1 MKIIYIKLENFVGVH
16 AAMGKKSLELSFD
29 KIDKPIIQ
37 IYGKNR
43 CGKTV
48 LMHELHPFSSINLNG
63 DERSDLSL
71 ILPGETGLKNIVY
84 EINGDVYNITHTYKP
99 TPSGNHTVSCSLQ
112 CNGEELN
119 PSGGVTVFNNLIEKI
134 MGINKYTFQFIINGT
149 QLVSFANMSY
159 NQRKNLL
166 NKAMGIDIYDKIHKL
181 ATDDYRYVSKLLT
194 SLNNT
199 KEFLLS
205 KYDSYENM
213 CTIMNHKQ
221 NEYNSISKLVM
232 DIKSRMDQLDGQ
244 INVIKRQNVSQ
255 ELFDVNTKYSTY
267 QRVSETLGSFDDNTY
282 NVLIDT
288 QIRLNNEINSL
299 NNEKQLK
306 MKDIDILYDKKSN
319 IETTMANNTRALNDY
334 NNMIT
339 HRDDLKDK
347 IKDIV
352 VETNVTSSSSY
363 LMSMI
368 SVAQAV
374 NRICKD
380 IISSLN
386 DDHLL
391 LLTGMIEKGIDVP
404 AFLIQEG
411 SVLMDSEKE
420 KTAVSRI
427 RSMLNNIDGEYVDD
441 CGHNGCIYK
450 KTHNLLEGY
459 FKSYQSVSKSKFTQ
473 YDLEQI
479 DHAYKDIMTI
489 KRLINVDISDEL
501 KNIFD
506 IVHIMGNIIGMKTG
520 IDVYHLQYLME
531 EAAKIELRNK
541 YVGQLTEIEK
551 TIESMKS
558 VLINNGSSDAE
569 STLNELSEKIDMLR
583 SELDTIDDKIR
594 ELTSAME
601 ENDRKK
607 ILLSQVKNINIGELM
622 SRKNTLET
630 LNNDLISYE
639 QERERLNIEYSTEV
653 SRLRLL
659 ENELNSINDIFNQ
672 YNSTIADIEKNSEN
686 VNRYKI
692 IAEATSS
699 TKGKPVIA
707 IRDKVNE
714 ALVITNRLLDVMYDN
729 DVEIL
734 SPVIDET
741 TFALPFRCGGNT
753 SPDIKYGSQ
762 SESALLSL
770 ALSLSLSS
778 LLSMYNVP
786 LIDECDGYMD
796 LEQSSCFVSML
807 QDMMTILK
815 IDQCFIIS
823 HHLQPGQY
831 DHVVHTLDLLSEV
844 NK

>member
-1 MKIIYIKLENFVGVH
+1 MRIIYIKLENFVGVN
-16 AAMGKKSLELSFD
+16 AAMGKQSLELSFD
-29 KIDKPIIQ
+29 KINKPIIQ

-71 ILPGETGLKNIVY
+71 ILPGEMGLKNIVY
-84 EINGDVYNITHTYKP
+84 EINDKVYNITHTYKP
-99 TPSGNHTVSCSLQ
+99 TPGGNHTVSCSLV
-112 CNGEELN
+112 CDGEELN

-181 ATDDYRYVSKLLT
+181 ATDDYRYVSKLIA

-205 KYDSYENM
+205 KYDSFENM
-213 CTIMNHKQ
+213 CTVRNYKQ
-221 NEYNSISKLVM
+221 NEYNSVSKSVIDM
-232 DIKSRMDQLDGQ
+232 KSRIDQLDGQ
-244 INVIKRQNVSQ
+244 IDVIKGQNITQ
-255 ELFDVNTKYSTY
+255 ELFDVNNKYNTY
-267 QRVSETLGSFDDNTY
+267 QNVASIMGSFDDNTF
-282 NVLIDT
+282 NALIDE
-288 QIRLNNEINSL
+288 QIRLNTEISELKNS
-299 NNEKQLK
+299 KQLM
-306 MKDIDILYDKKSN
+306 MKDIDVLYDKRSN
-319 IETTMANNTRALNDY
+319 IETTVAANSRAINDY
-334 NNMIT
+334 NDMIN
-339 HRDDLKDK
+339 HRDGLKDK
-347 IKDIV
+347 INALVI
-352 VETNVTSSSSY
+352 ETHVSSSSNY

-380 IISSLN
+380 IITSLN

-391 LLTGMIEKGIDVP
+391 LLTSMIEKGIDVP

-427 RSMLNNIDGEYVDD
+427 RNMLNNVEGEYVDD
-441 CGHNGCIYK
+441 CGHNTCIYK
-450 KTHNLLEGY
+450 RTHELLEGY

-479 DHAYKDIMTI
+479 DHAYKNILTI

-501 KNIFD
+501 KNMFD
-506 IVHIMGNIIGMKTG
+506 IVHIMGNIVGMKTG
-520 IDVYHLQYLME
+520 IDVDRLQYLME
-531 EAAKIELRNK
+531 EAAKLELRNK
-541 YVGQLTEIEK
+541 YIEQLTEMEK
-551 TIESMKS
+551 SIESFSK
-558 VLINNGSSDAE
+558 VLMSKDSNDTKTTLA
-569 STLNELSEKIDMLR
+569 TLNNEIDELKSNMSRIDVNISKLT
-583 SELDTIDDKIR
+583 SEL
-594 ELTSAME
+594 E

-607 ILLSQVKNINIGELM
+607 ILLSQVKNINIGDLM
-622 SRKNTLET
+622 NRKNRLEK
-630 LNNDLISYE
+630 LQNNLISYE

>member
-1 MKIIYIKLENFVGVH
+1 MRIIYIKLENFVGVN
-16 AAMGKKSLELSFD
+16 AAMGKQSLELSFD
-29 KIDKPIIQ
+29 KINKPIIQ

-71 ILPGETGLKNIVY
+71 ILPGEMGLKNIVY
-84 EINGDVYNITHTYKP
+84 EINDKVYNITHTYKP
-99 TPSGNHTVSCSLQ
+99 TPSGNHTVSCSLV
-112 CNGEELN
+112 CDGEELN

-181 ATDDYRYVSKLLT
+181 ATDDYRYVSKLIA

-199 KEFLLS
+199 KEFLLN
-205 KYDSYENM
+205 KYDSFENM
-213 CTIMNHKQ
+213 CTVRNYKQ
-221 NEYNSISKLVM
+221 NEYNSVSKSVIDM
-232 DIKSRMDQLDGQ
+232 KSRIDQLDGQ
-244 INVIKRQNVSQ
+244 IDVIKGQNITQ
-255 ELFDVNTKYSTY
+255 ELFDVNNKYNTY
-267 QRVSETLGSFDDNTY
+267 QNVASIMGSFDDNTF
-282 NVLIDT
+282 NALIDE
-288 QIRLNNEINSL
+288 QIRLNAEISELKNS
-299 NNEKQLK
+299 KQLM
-306 MKDIDILYDKKSN
+306 MKDIDVLYDKRSN
-319 IETTMANNTRALNDY
+319 IETTVAANSRALNDY
-334 NNMIT
+334 NDMVN
-339 HRDDLKDK
+339 HRDELKNK
-347 IKDIV
+347 INNLII
-352 VETNVTSSSSY
+352 ETHVSSSSNY

-380 IISSLN
+380 IITSLN

-391 LLTGMIEKGIDVP
+391 LLTSMIEKGIDVP

-427 RSMLNNIDGEYVDD
+427 RSMLNNVEGEYVDD
-441 CGHNGCIYK
+441 CGHNTCIYK
-450 KTHNLLEGY
+450 RTHELLEGY

-479 DHAYKDIMTI
+479 DHAYKNILTI

-501 KNIFD
+501 KNMFD
-506 IVHIMGNIIGMKTG
+506 IVHIMGNIVGMRTG
-520 IDVYHLQYLME
+520 IDVDRLQYLME
-531 EAAKIELRNK
+531 EAAKLELRNK
-541 YVGQLTEIEK
+541 YIEQLTEMEK
-551 TIESMKS
+551 SIESFSKVLMSKDSNDTKTTLAALNNEIDELKS
-558 VLINNGSSDAE
+558 NMSR
-569 STLNELSEKIDMLR
+569 IDVNISKLT
-583 SELDTIDDKIR
+583 SEL
-594 ELTSAME
+594 E

-607 ILLSQVKNINIGELM
+607 ILLSQVKNINIGDLM
-622 SRKNTLET
+622 NRKNRLEK
-630 LNNDLISYE
+630 LQNNLISYE

-734 SPVIDET
+734 PPVIDET

>member
-71 ILPGETGLKNIVY
+71 ILSGETGLKNIVY

-159 NQRKNLL
+159 NQRKTLL

-288 QIRLNNEINSL
+288 QIRLNNEINNL

-319 IETTMANNTRALNDY
+319 IETTMANNARALSDY

-339 HRDDLKDK
+339 HRDDLKDN

-386 DDHLL
+386 DDHLV

>member
-159 NQRKNLL
+159 NQRKTLL

-181 ATDDYRYVSKLLT
+181 ATDDYRYVSKLLA

-352 VETNVTSSSSY
+352 VETKVTSSSSY

-386 DDHLL
+386 DDHLV

-427 RSMLNNIDGEYVDD
+427 RNMLNNVDGEYVDD

-551 TIESMKS
+551 TIESMRS

-583 SELDTIDDKIR
+583 SELNTIDDKIR
-594 ELTSAME
+594 ELTSALE

>member
-16 AAMGKKSLELSFD
+16 AAMGKKSLELLFD

>member
-319 IETTMANNTRALNDY
+319 IETTMANNTRALSDY

-386 DDHLL
+386 DDHLV

>member
-319 IETTMANNTRALNDY
+319 IETTMANNTRALSDY
-334 NNMIT
+334 NNMII

-386 DDHLL
+386 DDHLV

-441 CGHNGCIYK
+441 CSHNGCIYK

>member
-71 ILPGETGLKNIVY
+71 IIPGETGLKNIVY

-319 IETTMANNTRALNDY
+319 IETTMANNARALSDY
-334 NNMIT
+334 NNMII

-386 DDHLL
+386 DDHLV

-441 CGHNGCIYK
+441 CGHNSCIYK

-659 ENELNSINDIFNQ
+659 ENELNGINDIFNQ

>member
-1 MKIIYIKLENFVGVH
+1 MRIIYIKLENFVGVN
-16 AAMGKKSLELSFD
+16 AAMGKQSLELSFD
-29 KIDKPIIQ
+29 KINKPIIQ

-71 ILPGETGLKNIVY
+71 ILPGEMGLKNIVY
-84 EINGDVYNITHTYKP
+84 EINDKVYNITHIYKP
-99 TPSGNHTVSCSLQ
+99 TPSGNHTVSCSLV
-112 CNGEELN
+112 CDGEELN

-181 ATDDYRYVSKLLT
+181 ATDDYRYVSKLIA

-199 KEFLLS
+199 KEFLLN
-205 KYDSYENM
+205 KYDSFENM
-213 CTIMNHKQ
+213 CTVRNYKQ
-221 NEYNSISKLVM
+221 NEYNSVSKSVIDM
-232 DIKSRMDQLDGQ
+232 KSRIDQLDGQ
-244 INVIKRQNVSQ
+244 IDVIKGQNITQ
-255 ELFDVNTKYSTY
+255 ELFDVNNKYDTY
-267 QRVSETLGSFDDNTY
+267 QNVASIMGSFDDNTF
-282 NVLIDT
+282 NALIDE
-288 QIRLNNEINSL
+288 QIRLNAEISELKNS
-299 NNEKQLK
+299 KQLM
-306 MKDIDILYDKKSN
+306 MKDIDVLYDKRSN
-319 IETTMANNTRALNDY
+319 IETTVAANSRALNDY
-334 NNMIT
+334 NDMVN
-339 HRDDLKDK
+339 HRDELKNK
-347 IKDIV
+347 INNLII
-352 VETNVTSSSSY
+352 ETHVSSSSNY

-380 IISSLN
+380 IITSLN

-391 LLTGMIEKGIDVP
+391 LLTSMIEKGIDVP

-427 RSMLNNIDGEYVDD
+427 RSMLNNVEGEYVDD
-441 CGHNGCIYK
+441 CGHNTCIYK
-450 KTHNLLEGY
+450 RTHELLEGY

-479 DHAYKDIMTI
+479 DHAYKNILTI

-501 KNIFD
+501 KNMFD
-506 IVHIMGNIIGMKTG
+506 IVHIMGNIVGMRTG
-520 IDVYHLQYLME
+520 IDVDRLQYLME
-531 EAAKIELRNK
+531 EAAKLELRNK
-541 YVGQLTEIEK
+541 YIEQLTEMEK
-551 TIESMKS
+551 SIESFSKVLMSKDSNDTKTTLAALNNEIDELKS
-558 VLINNGSSDAE
+558 NMSRVDVNISKL
-569 STLNELSEKIDMLR
+569 T
-583 SELDTIDDKIR
+583 SEL
-594 ELTSAME
+594 E

-607 ILLSQVKNINIGELM
+607 ILLSQVKNINIGDLM
-622 SRKNTLET
+622 NRKNRLEK
-630 LNNDLISYE
+630 LQNNLISYE

-734 SPVIDET
+734 PPVIDET

>member
-159 NQRKNLL
+159 NQRKTLL

-194 SLNNT
+194 SLSNT

-319 IETTMANNTRALNDY
+319 IETTMANNTRALSDY

>member
-159 NQRKNLL
+159 NQRKTLL

-199 KEFLLS
+199 KDFLLS

-288 QIRLNNEINSL
+288 QIRLNNEINNL

-386 DDHLL
+386 DDHLV

-569 STLNELSEKIDMLR
+569 STLNELSEKIDMLK

-601 ENDRKK
+601 EK
-607 ILLSQVKNINIGELM
+607 
-622 SRKNTLET
+622 
-630 LNNDLISYE
+630 
-639 QERERLNIEYSTEV
+639 
-653 SRLRLL
+653 
-659 ENELNSINDIFNQ
+659 F
-672 YNSTIADIEKNSEN
+672 
-686 VNRYKI
+686 
-692 IAEATSS
+692 
-699 TKGKPVIA
+699 
-707 IRDKVNE
+707 
-714 ALVITNRLLDVMYDN
+714 
-729 DVEIL
+729 
-734 SPVIDET
+734 
-741 TFALPFRCGGNT
+741 
-753 SPDIKYGSQ
+753 
-762 SESALLSL
+762 
-770 ALSLSLSS
+770 
-778 LLSMYNVP
+778 
-786 LIDECDGYMD
+786 
-796 LEQSSCFVSML
+796 
-807 QDMMTILK
+807 
-815 IDQCFIIS
+815 
-823 HHLQPGQY
+823 
-831 DHVVHTLDLLSEV
+831 
-844 NK
+844 

>member
-194 SLNNT
+194 SLSNT

-319 IETTMANNTRALNDY
+319 IETTMANNTRALSDY

>member
-159 NQRKNLL
+159 NQRKTLL

-288 QIRLNNEINSL
+288 QMRLNNEINNL

-319 IETTMANNTRALNDY
+319 IETTMANNARALSDY

-386 DDHLL
+386 DNHLV

-659 ENELNSINDIFNQ
+659 ENELNGINDIFNQ

>member
-159 NQRKNLL
+159 NQRKTLL

-199 KEFLLS
+199 KDFLLS

-288 QIRLNNEINSL
+288 QIRLNNEINNL

-386 DDHLL
+386 DDHLV

-569 STLNELSEKIDMLR
+569 STLNELSEKIDMLK

-741 TFALPFRCGGNT
+741 TFALTFRCGGNT